1 MKNTDFKKPYK
12 LLLPKKK
19 IHHNKP
25 LFNKEIKN
33 FLMIN
38 TKFEEYSNDEN
49 DENNENR
56 EENKKIIN
64 RIKQIFI
71 SKTNCSKFTYHPL
84 ISYSIGKYGEY
95 ILYLKTIF
103 VEIINY
109 KNGKLVKKEKTYF
122 NPSSNSFSINY
133 NNLTFIFYIYYN
145 QVQIF
150 SNFQENFYIHALPDL
165 KQIRTNCIELKSI
178 NQNNKTYND
187 SYNLNSSLF
196 EISTKN
202 IYIDG
207 IKNPFDKLKDKK
219 LGFSCKLNNN
229 LFEIKYGFEKIYI
242 DGFYDTKDYIKL
254 PFTENKFI
262 EIPIDSV
269 IFLEIEINSSI
280 KQIKKEIYKKIQIL
294 RLLGFYEDNIYYIGI
309 LYNSNK
315 NINNQKINQ
324 EYVTN
329 NSFLENEN
337 IYYKDDNF
345 YIYIYNCEKYFLGQ
359 KISLIRRIF
368 SDEFTKEKKE
378 ILKEEKNNKLNI
390 IERNVSLE
398 KENQRNT
405 IFQIKRNENIDKINK
420 MIQEVNKKRMEE
432 KEIKKTENTNNMPL
446 SLLKS
451 LSNNFSLFEDDILYY
466 QININ

>member
-1 MKNTDFKKPYK
+1 MKNTYFQKPYK

-19 IHHNKP
+19 IHKNKI
-25 LFNKEIKN
+25 LYNKEIKN

-49 DENNENR
+49 DDNK

-103 VEIINY
+103 VEIVNY
-109 KNGKLVKKEKTYF
+109 KNGKFEKKEKTYF

-133 NNLTFIFYIYYN
+133 CNLTFIFYIYYN

-150 SNFQENFYIHALPDL
+150 SNFQDNFYIYANSDL
-165 KQIRTNCIELKSI
+165 KQIRKNCIELMSI
-178 NQNNKTYND
+178 NKKNRNSND
-187 SYNLNSSLF
+187 SYNLNTSLF
-196 EISTKN
+196 EISSKN
-202 IYIDG
+202 INIDG
-207 IKNPFDKLKDKK
+207 IKNPFDKLIDKK

-229 LFEIKYGFEKIYI
+229 LFEIKYGFEKIFI
-242 DGFYDTKDYIKL
+242 DGFYETKDYIKL
-254 PFTENKFI
+254 PFNENKFI

-280 KQIKKEIYKKIQIL
+280 KNIKKEINKKIQIL
-294 RLLGFYEDNIYYIGI
+294 RLLGFYDDEIYFIGI
-309 LYNSNK
+309 LYNSNN
-315 NINNQKINQ
+315 NINNQNNNQDYKIN
-324 EYVTN
+324 
-329 NSFLENEN
+329 NSNLENEKM
-337 IYYKDDNF
+337 YYKDDNF
-345 YIYIYNCEKYFLGQ
+345 YIYIYNCDKYFLGQ

-368 SDEFTKEKKE
+368 SDEFTNEKKE
-378 ILKEEKNNKLNI
+378 ILKEENNNKINK
-390 IERNVSLE
+390 IERNVSLD
-398 KENQRNT
+398 KQNLRNT
-405 IFQIKRNENIDKINK
+405 IFQIKRNENINK
-420 MIQEVNKKRMEE
+420 MNKIIQETNKKLNEE
-432 KEIKKTENTNNMPL
+432 EEIKKTENINNMPL

-466 QININ
+466 QMNIN